1 MEIKNKYREK
11 WKFKIVLRDNNNK
24 YNAKF
29 IYNCLGI
36 IYLCRDYCFGIN
48 MKTNKTNI
56 IRYINKIFGTNYC
69 NNKIKRIII
78 TYHNK
83 VIYKSRIYYKANKE
97 ISININS
104 IKFKKLKKIK
114 KINKW
119 EKLKRNLLYNNVWSN
134 FITNEKYIS
143 ETIILD
149 PIIDKFD
156 INIITNI
163 NGPNNVIDKND
174 DLMESQKNNS
184 KCNIID
190 GGKTKTIINN
200 IGK

>member
-1 MEIKNKYREK
+1 MEIKNKYKEK

-24 YNAKF
+24 YKVKF
-29 IYNCLGI
+29 INNCLGI
-36 IYLCRDYCFGIN
+36 IYLCKDYCYGIN
-48 MKTNKTNI
+48 IKTNKMNI

-78 TYHNK
+78 IHHNK

-97 ISININS
+97 ISISINT

-114 KINKW
+114 KINKL

-149 PIIDKFD
+149 PIIDKFE

-163 NGPNNVIDKND
+163 NGPNNIIDKND
-174 DLMESQKNNS
+174 DLVESQKNNL
-184 KCNIID
+184 KCNIIEE
-190 GGKTKTIINN
+190 KSKTIINN
-200 IGK
+200 IEN

>member
-1 MEIKNKYREK
+1 MEIKNEYSEK
-11 WKFKIVLRDNNNK
+11 LKFKIVLRDNNNK
-24 YNAKF
+24 YKVKF
-29 IYNCLGI
+29 IYNCLEI
-36 IYLCRDYCFGIN
+36 IYLCKDYCYRTNI
-48 MKTNKTNI
+48 KTNKMNI
-56 IRYINKIFGTNYC
+56 IRYINKTFGTNYC

-78 TYHNK
+78 IYHNK

-97 ISININS
+97 INISINT

-114 KINKW
+114 KINKL

-149 PIIDKFD
+149 PIIDKFE

-163 NGPNNVIDKND
+163 NGPNNVINKND
-174 DLMESQKNNS
+174 DSVKLQKNNS

-190 GGKTKTIINN
+190 GEKSKTIINIEN
-200 IGK
+200 